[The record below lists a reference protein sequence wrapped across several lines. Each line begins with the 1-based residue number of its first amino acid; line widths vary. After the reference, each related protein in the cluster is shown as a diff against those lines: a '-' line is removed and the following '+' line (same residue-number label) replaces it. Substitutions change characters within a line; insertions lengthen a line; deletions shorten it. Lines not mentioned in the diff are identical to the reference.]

1 MRCMGKDNILGGRAE
16 WGRISS
22 GTSDGW
28 IQRVRFCHVGVES
41 DWGDDAAGDTVGNCD
56 EDDEDWEEHAV
67 DYVRAGFHN
76 STHHRVQLNSG

>member
-1 MRCMGKDNILGGRAE
+1 M
-16 WGRISS
+16 
-22 GTSDGW
+22 
-28 IQRVRFCHVGVES
+28 RFCHVGVES